1 MEIPLCKPTIGN
13 EEIQAVSEVLS
24 SGWLAH
30 GEYNH
35 KFEESFCQYL
45 GVNNAISMNSC
56 TSALIA
62 ALAALDIDGEVII
75 PSMTWV
81 STANAVRIVGAT
93 PVFADVNIETRN
105 VTAETIAAKITPRT
119 KAVMVVHFGGQPC
132 EMTDIVE
139 LCKSRKLYL
148 IEDSAET
155 LGATWDGK
163 QAGSFGIGCFS
174 FFPTKNITTGEGGML
189 TTNDPVV
196 ARKIKTYIA
205 HGVSTTTFERERSE
219 RPWIRAAEI
228 VGYNFRLSNI
238 LAAIGFH
245 QMAKLDQMNAQRIQ
259 IAEIYNKAILE
270 SGLPIKPPFVSMG
283 ATHVYQMYTIQ
294 VPQLM
299 RNSVVNLLKKD
310 GVGAS
315 VHFDPP
321 VHLQKPYLDDSN
333 VDLPNTEILANT
345 LITLPIYPNMPISE
359 VDFVIEKLILA
370 VQTSIEKN

>member
-1 MEIPLCKPTIGN
+1 
-13 EEIQAVSEVLS
+13 
-24 SGWLAH
+24 
-30 GEYNH
+30 
-35 KFEESFCQYL
+35 
-45 GVNNAISMNSC
+45 MNSC

-219 RPWIRAAEI
+219 RPWIRAAEM

>member
-1 MEIPLCKPTIGN
+1 MDIPLCKPTIGK

-35 KFEESFCQYL
+35 KFEDSFCQYL
-45 GVNNAISMNSC
+45 GVSNAISMNSC

-93 PVFADVNIETRN
+93 PVFADVNIKTRN
-105 VTAETIAAKITPRT
+105 ITAETIAAKITPRT
-119 KAVMVVHFGGQPC
+119 QAVIVVHFGGQPC
-132 EMTDIVE
+132 EMTGIMK
-139 LCKSRKLYL
+139 LCKSRGLHL

-155 LGATWDGK
+155 LGATWEGK

-189 TTNDPVV
+189 TTNEPVV
-196 ARKIKTYIA
+196 AKKIKTYIA

-219 RPWIRAAEI
+219 KPWIRAAEM

-245 QMAKLDQMNAQRIQ
+245 QMAKLDKMNNQRIK
-259 IAEIYNKAILE
+259 IAEKYNKAILN
-270 SGLPIKPPFVSMG
+270 SGLPIMPPFVSEG

-294 VPQLM
+294 VPRLI
-299 RNSVVNLLKKD
+299 RNSVVNTLKKD
-310 GVGAS
+310 GIGAS

-321 VHLQKPYLDDSN
+321 VHLQKPYLDGSI

-345 LITLPIYPNMPISE
+345 LITLPIYPNMPVIE

-370 VQTSIEKN
+370 VQTELNKN

>member
-1 MEIPLCKPTIGN
+1 MDIPLCKPTIGH

-45 GVNNAISMNSC
+45 GVSNAISMNSC

-81 STANAVRIVGAT
+81 ATANAVRIVGAT

-105 VTAETIAAKITPRT
+105 MTAETIAAKITPKT
-119 KAVMVVHFGGQPC
+119 QAVMVVHFGGQPC
-132 EMTDIVE
+132 EMTEIIK
-139 LCKSRKLYL
+139 LCKSHGLHL

-155 LGATWDGK
+155 LGATWEGK

-196 ARKIKTYIA
+196 AKKIKTYIA
-205 HGVSTTTFERERSE
+205 HGVSTTTIERERSE
-219 RPWIRAAEI
+219 RPWIRAAEM

-245 QMAKLDQMNAQRIQ
+245 QMAKLDKMNNQRIQ
-259 IAEIYNKAILE
+259 IAKKYNKEILN
-270 SGLPIKPPFVSMG
+270 SGLPIKPPFVSEG

-294 VPQLM
+294 VPQLI
-299 RNSVVNLLKKD
+299 RNSVVNTLKKD
-310 GVGAS
+310 GIGAS

-345 LITLPIYPNMPISE
+345 LITLPIYPNMPVIE

-370 VQTSIEKN
+370 VQTAIDQN

>member
-1 MEIPLCKPTIGN
+1 MDIPLCKPTIGD

-45 GVNNAISMNSC
+45 GVSNAISMNSC

-81 STANAVRIVGAT
+81 STANAIRIVGAT
-93 PVFADVNIETRN
+93 PVFADVNIKTRN
-105 VTAETIAAKITPRT
+105 ITAETIAAKITPKT
-119 KAVMVVHFGGQPC
+119 QAVMVVHFGGQPC
-132 EMTDIVE
+132 EMTEIVK
-139 LCKSRKLYL
+139 LCKSCGLHL

-155 LGATWDGK
+155 LGATWEGK

-189 TTNDPVV
+189 TTNDHVI
-196 ARKIKTYIA
+196 AKKIKTYIA

-219 RPWIRAAEI
+219 RPWIRAAEM

-245 QMAKLDQMNAQRIQ
+245 QMSKLDKMNNQRIQ
-259 IAEIYNKAILE
+259 IAEKYNKAILN
-270 SGLPIKPPFVSMG
+270 SGLPINPPFVSDG

-294 VPQLM
+294 VPPLI
-299 RNSVVNLLKKD
+299 RNSVVNTLKKD
-310 GVGAS
+310 GIGAS

-321 VHLQKPYLDDSN
+321 VHLQKPYLDDSI

-345 LITLPIYPNMPISE
+345 LITLPIYPNMPDSE
-359 VDFVIEKLILA
+359 VDFVLDKLILA
-370 VQTSIEKN
+370 VQTAIDKN